1 MELEDKKILAEWM
14 GWEIIDHPFKYEVAS
29 QYCFGP
35 EKIPE
40 SVWNPDKDYNQFK
53 ELEKHLE
60 ETGIWHIYLE
70 LIGNVILFDP
80 VISKETA
87 MTHGLTISI
96 KSKCKVI
103 LEIVK
108 MKKHG

>member
-1 MELEDKKILAEWM
+1 MELEDKKILISWM
-14 GWEIIDHPFKYEVAS
+14 GCWIDFFPSIKVPHFKKGDACV
-29 QYCFGP
+29 FFDD
-35 EKIPE
+35 
-40 SVWNPDKDYNQFK
+40 WNPDKDYNQFK

-60 ETGIWHIYLE
+60 ESGIWHIYLE